1 MTVTLTPEQ
10 IRWLE
15 EAVAQ
20 GHFSSVEEAVAVAVA
35 DLKNSIEHDDLDWV
49 KPHLDEAE
57 AQVER
62 GEGIEGDEF
71 LKWLDGRIAELESR

>member
-10 IRWLE
+10 MRWLE

-20 GHFSSVEEAVAVAVA
+20 GRFSSVEEAVAVAVA
-35 DLKNSIEHDDLDWV
+35 DLKTSIEHDDLSWV

-57 AQVER
+57 AQMER
-62 GEGIEGDEF
+62 GDAIEGEDF
-71 LKWLDGRIAELESR
+71 LKWLDGRIAELKSR

>member
-10 IRWLE
+10 MRWLE
-15 EAVAQ
+15 EAVAKGQ
-20 GHFSSVEEAVAVAVA
+20 FSSVEDAVRVAVA
-35 DLKNSIEHDDLDWV
+35 DLKTSLDQDDLDWV

-57 AQVER
+57 AQIER

-71 LKWLDGRIAELESR
+71 LRWLDGRIAELKHR

>member
-10 IRWLE
+10 MRWLE

-20 GHFSSVEEAVAVAVA
+20 GRFSSVDEAVQVAVA
-35 DLKNSIEHDDLDWV
+35 DLRMSIEHDDLDWA

-57 AQVER
+57 ARIER
-62 GEGIEGDEF
+62 GEVIEGDDF
-71 LKWLDGRIAELESR
+71 LKWLDGRIAELKSR